1 MRRFKRTLTACALV
15 LATVAGTAGWAAGD
29 VQTAVT
35 GPPPGT
41 AAWTADRL
49 LGRPLPDPASA
60 TPEQVARF
68 FAGLTAAQ
76 RTALAERHPLVV
88 GGLDGAPPELRYAA
102 NARAFTAGRDREL
115 ARAADPEQPEGARR
129 EARARAATYDGLLTP
144 GRRVLAFD
152 PRGRGQVAEVYGDL
166 RTARRVAVVVP
177 GSDTDLASYDVAAGM
192 ARDLRAEMTRRSPED
207 RPAVI
212 VWVGYTTPVGVGWDA
227 ATGHLAE
234 EGAPRL
240 LRFLDGLAATTR
252 PVAPPSVFCHSY
264 GSVLCGAAAHRLT
277 GRQVSDLVVVAS
289 PGMRLEHA
297 GQVPVGARARLWATA
312 RNATDWIS
320 RIPPV
325 ELFGLGHGADPAAP
339 GFGARVVASDRAEG
353 HTGYF
358 APGTASLSNYADIA
372 VGAYGA
378 VTCAHPTGDTAPKDC
393 RHGLA

>member
-1 MRRFKRTLTACALV
+1 MGRFRRTLAVCALV

-41 AAWTADRL
+41 AAWTADHV
-49 LGRPLPDPASA
+49 LGRRLPNPASTA
-60 TPEQVARF
+60 PALVARF
-68 FAGLTAAQ
+68 FTGLTAAQ

-88 GGLDGAPPELRYAA
+88 GGLDGAPPELRYTA
-102 NARAFTAGRDREL
+102 NDLALTAGRDREL
-115 ARAADPEQPEGARR
+115 ARAADPEQPTGVRRQARK
-129 EARARAATYDGLLTP
+129 RAAAYDRLLTP
-144 GRRVLAFD
+144 GRHVLAFD

-166 RTARRVAVVVP
+166 RTARRIAVVVP
-177 GSDTDLASYDVAAGM
+177 GSDTDLASYDAAADM
-192 ARDLRAEMTRRSPED
+192 ARDLRAEVIRLAPAD
-207 RPAVI
+207 HPAVI

-277 GRQVSDLVVVAS
+277 GRQVSDLVVAAS
-289 PGMRLEHA
+289 PGMRIGQA
-297 GQVPVGARARLWATA
+297 GQVPVGARSRLWATA
-312 RNATDWIS
+312 RDATDWI
-320 RIPPV
+320 RRVPPV
-325 ELFGLGHGADPAAP
+325 ELFGLGHGADPADP
-339 GFGARVVASDRAEG
+339 DFGARVVSSDGAQG

-358 APGTASLSNYADIA
+358 TPGTASLRNYADIA
-372 VGAYGA
+372 VGHYGA
-378 VTCAHPTGDTAPKDC
+378 VACAHSASDTSEDC
-393 RHGLA
+393 RHGLH